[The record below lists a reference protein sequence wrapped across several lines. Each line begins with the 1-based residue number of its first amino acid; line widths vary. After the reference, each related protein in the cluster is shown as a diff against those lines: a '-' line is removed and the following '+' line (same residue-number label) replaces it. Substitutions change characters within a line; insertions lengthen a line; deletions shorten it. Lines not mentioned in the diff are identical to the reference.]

1 MTDYQGLTDDQI
13 FALATQPEDLSDEAR
28 GALEAEL
35 RRRNIS
41 TDDIGAYEAEVAEI
55 NRSEELNI
63 GSPRAFRGIGRKFF
77 GRSNYNLDALSGLE
91 EFDTTLWFVFLF
103 LPVIPLGTY
112 RIRHKRRENWWHQ
125 FFSGPEFIVVDKLA
139 RNWEQIFTTWIKTVL
154 VLFALR
160 FTLPWLL
167 ELTRQ

>member
-55 NRSEELNI
+55 NRSEELTL
-63 GSPRAFRGIGRKFF
+63 AVQE
-77 GRSNYNLDALSGLE
+77 LSGALAGNSSG
-91 EFDTTLWFVFLF
+91 DPITTSMHY
-103 LPVIPLGTY
+103 P
-112 RIRHKRRENWWHQ
+112 
-125 FFSGPEFIVVDKLA
+125 A
-139 RNWEQIFTTWIKTVL
+139 
-154 VLFALR
+154 
-160 FTLPWLL
+160 
-167 ELTRQ
+167 